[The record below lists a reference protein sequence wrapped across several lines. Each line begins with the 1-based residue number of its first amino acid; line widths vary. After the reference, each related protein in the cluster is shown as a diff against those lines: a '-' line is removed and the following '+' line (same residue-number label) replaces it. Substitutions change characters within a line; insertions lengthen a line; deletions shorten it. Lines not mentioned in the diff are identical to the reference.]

1 MTTTPTP
8 FIIGFSGKIGSGKDY
23 IAKEVV
29 GNYLRTQGIQYM
41 HLAFG
46 DALKVTL
53 LTANIPDAIDNNGVT
68 FETLYVKKTEKTRV
82 LLQTEATNARK
93 LDENIWI
100 KHLDTWVSVHGMRG
114 VRVVLISD
122 VRFPNEIEYIKQK
135 GGIIFRILA
144 PERTIKKMQEEMN
157 HNEVGE
163 HMSETA
169 LNSSELNDYD
179 GVIYNDKMTNPEIL
193 AFILPYIKGIMA
205 QKLKIA

>member
-1 MTTTPTP
+1 MLGTP

-23 IAKEVV
+23 IVKEVV
-29 GNYLRTQGIQYM
+29 GNYLRTQGIQYI

-53 LTANIPDAIDNNGVT
+53 LTANFSHAIDNDGVT
-68 FETLYVKKTEKTRV
+68 FETLYIKKTEKTRI
-82 LLQTEATNARK
+82 LLQTEATNRRK
-93 LDENIWI
+93 IDENAWI
-100 KHLDTWVSVHGMRG
+100 KQLDAWISVHAMRG

-144 PERTIKKMQEEMN
+144 PERTMKKMKEEMDS
-157 HNEVGE
+157 NEARE
-163 HMSETA
+163 HISETA
-169 LNSSELNDYD
+169 LDSNELNYYD
-179 GVIYNDKMTNPEIL
+179 GVIYNDKMTNTEIL
-193 AFILPYIKGIMA
+193 AFILPYIKGVMV